1 MAKLNLYN
9 TLTKKVDEFQPIEEG
24 KVSMYTCGPT
34 VYHFAHI
41 GNLRSYLMEDVLE
54 KYLRYIGYDV
64 KRVMNITDVGHL
76 TSDADSGEDKML
88 KGAKREHK
96 TVMEIAEFY
105 KNAFFDDCAKLN
117 IKTPD
122 VVEPATNC
130 IPEFIKMIEGL
141 LEKDYAYVAGGN
153 VYFDTSKLKEYYVL
167 SNQNEEDLQVGVRDD
182 VDEDSN
188 KKNKTDFV
196 LWFTKSKFD
205 SQELKWDSPWGV
217 GYPGWHI
224 ECSCISMKH
233 LGEYLDIHC
242 GGVDNIFPHH
252 TNEIAQSES
261 YIGHKWCNYWFHVQH
276 LNDKSGKMS
285 KSKGEFLTVSLLESK
300 GYNPLVYRMF
310 CLQSH
315 YRKPLLFSYEVLDNV
330 KTAYDKLVKRIA
342 ALGTEG
348 ELMQD
353 KIAEYRDKFNE
364 AMGNDINTSQA
375 LTVLYDVLKADM
387 NDVSK
392 RFLVED
398 FDKVLSLGLLDAA
411 DNSGDA
417 VDEELSKM
425 VESLIAERNAAR
437 KEKNFARADEI
448 RQELLD
454 KGIEI
459 KDTREGTTWSVI

>member
-1 MAKLNLYN
+1 M
-9 TLTKKVDEFQPIEEG
+9 
-24 KVSMYTCGPT
+24 
-34 VYHFAHI
+34 
-41 GNLRSYLMEDVLE
+41 
-54 KYLRYIGYDV
+54 
-64 KRVMNITDVGHL
+64 
-76 TSDADSGEDKML
+76 
-88 KGAKREHK
+88 
-96 TVMEIAEFY
+96 
-105 KNAFFDDCAKLN
+105 
-117 IKTPD
+117 
-122 VVEPATNC
+122 
-130 IPEFIKMIEGL
+130 
-141 LEKDYAYVAGGN
+141 
-153 VYFDTSKLKEYYVL
+153 
-167 SNQNEEDLQVGVRDD
+167 
-182 VDEDSN
+182 
-188 KKNKTDFV
+188 
-196 LWFTKSKFD
+196 
-205 SQELKWDSPWGV
+205 
-217 GYPGWHI
+217 
-224 ECSCISMKH
+224 
-233 LGEYLDIHC
+233 
-242 GGVDNIFPHH
+242 
-252 TNEIAQSES
+252 
-261 YIGHKWCNYWFHVQH
+261 QH

-330 KTAYDKLVKRIA
+330 KTAYEKLVKRVA

-348 ELMQD
+348 ELMQE

-364 AMGNDINTSQA
+364 AMGNDLNTSQA

>member
-1 MAKLNLYN
+1 
-9 TLTKKVDEFQPIEEG
+9 
-24 KVSMYTCGPT
+24 
-34 VYHFAHI
+34 
-41 GNLRSYLMEDVLE
+41 
-54 KYLRYIGYDV
+54 
-64 KRVMNITDVGHL
+64 
-76 TSDADSGEDKML
+76 
-88 KGAKREHK
+88 
-96 TVMEIAEFY
+96 
-105 KNAFFDDCAKLN
+105 
-117 IKTPD
+117 
-122 VVEPATNC
+122 
-130 IPEFIKMIEGL
+130 
-141 LEKDYAYVAGGN
+141 
-153 VYFDTSKLKEYYVL
+153 
-167 SNQNEEDLQVGVRDD
+167 
-182 VDEDSN
+182 
-188 KKNKTDFV
+188 
-196 LWFTKSKFD
+196 
-205 SQELKWDSPWGV
+205 
-217 GYPGWHI
+217 
-224 ECSCISMKH
+224 
-233 LGEYLDIHC
+233 
-242 GGVDNIFPHH
+242 
-252 TNEIAQSES
+252 
-261 YIGHKWCNYWFHVQH
+261 
-276 LNDKSGKMS
+276 MS
-285 KSKGEFLTVSLLESK
+285 KSTGEFLTVSLLESK

-330 KTAYDKLVKRIA
+330 KTAYEKLVKRIA

>member
-1 MAKLNLYN
+1 MQKIIKKTLINTYNNMLISFSGLDCSGKSTQINL
-9 TLTKKVDEFQPIEEG
+9 
-24 KVSMYTCGPT
+24 
-34 VYHFAHI
+34 
-41 GNLRSYLMEDVLE
+41 
-54 KYLRYIGYDV
+54 
-64 KRVMNITDVGHL
+64 
-76 TSDADSGEDKML
+76 
-88 KGAKREHK
+88 
-96 TVMEIAEFY
+96 
-105 KNAFFDDCAKLN
+105 
-117 IKTPD
+117 
-122 VVEPATNC
+122 
-130 IPEFIKMIEGL
+130 
-141 LEKDYAYVAGGN
+141 
-153 VYFDTSKLKEYYVL
+153 LKEY
-167 SNQNEEDLQVGVRDD
+167 
-182 VDEDSN
+182 
-188 KKNKTDFV
+188 
-196 LWFTKSKFD
+196 
-205 SQELKWDSPWGV
+205 
-217 GYPGWHI
+217 
-224 ECSCISMKH
+224 
-233 LGEYLDIHC
+233 
-242 GGVDNIFPHH
+242 
-252 TNEIAQSES
+252 
-261 YIGHKWCNYWFHVQH
+261 
-276 LNDKSGKMS
+276 
-285 KSKGEFLTVSLLESK
+285 LESK

-330 KTAYDKLVKRIA
+330 KTAYEKLVKRIA